1 MTGQGDD
8 YTTRCFLGYQYFKD
22 HYQIIELILAKK
34 KELDADPRA
43 IQQIEFYRRLRTNSK
58 VCIILEK
65 KKKQYQ
71 KFTKEHQ
78 KFLKNIKMV

>member
-65 KKKQYQ
+65 KKETVSEIYKGTS
-71 KFTKEHQ
+71 K
-78 KFLKNIKMV
+78 IS

>member
-43 IQQIEFYRRLRTNSK
+43 IQQTEFYRRLRTNSK

-65 KKKQYQ
+65 KKETVSEIYKGTS
-71 KFTKEHQ
+71 K
-78 KFLKNIKMV
+78 IS